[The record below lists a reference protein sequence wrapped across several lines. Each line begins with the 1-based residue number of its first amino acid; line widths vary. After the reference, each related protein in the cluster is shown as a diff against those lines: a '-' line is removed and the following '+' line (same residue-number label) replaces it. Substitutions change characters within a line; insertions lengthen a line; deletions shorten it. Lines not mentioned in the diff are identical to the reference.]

1 MSAEVGPIA
10 IRLQEIEKDVNK
22 QEKDMYRQTIDVQGN
37 FKREMIFKEYFRELT
52 TIREQLKDRK
62 GTMESMLKRELES
75 LTDRVDE
82 LYQMSQQQTSN
93 ARSRTLMP
101 IIENRQKAIEE
112 SLRGVTSKMTN
123 PYCVYI

>member
-1 MSAEVGPIA
+1 MSADVGTIA
-10 IRLQEIEKDVNK
+10 IRLQDIEKDVNK

>member
-1 MSAEVGPIA
+1 MSADVGTIA